1 MADIVFKYTEMESAA
16 TQISELA
23 GKYTSAAN
31 TFETDFTGAISQ
43 WEGASQEK
51 MKAFIS
57 GPVKEYMADTVPKLL
72 NSLAELLRANATQMQ
87 NADQQIADNI
97 PNTLG

>member
-1 MADIVFKYTEMESAA
+1 MADIVFKYEGMESAA
-16 TQISELA
+16 TQIDELA
-23 GKYTSAAN
+23 GKYASAAN
-31 TFETDFTGAISQ
+31 TFETDFIGATAQ
-43 WEGASQEK
+43 WEGASKEK
-51 MKAFIS
+51 MNAFIS
-57 GPVKEYMADTVPKLL
+57 GPVKEYMGTTVPKLL